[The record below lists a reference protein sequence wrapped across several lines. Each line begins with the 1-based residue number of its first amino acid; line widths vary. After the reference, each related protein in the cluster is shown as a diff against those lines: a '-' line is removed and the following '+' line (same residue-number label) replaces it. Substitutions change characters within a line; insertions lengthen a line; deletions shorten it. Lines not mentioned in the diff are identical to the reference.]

1 MKRII
6 NWIATDGLLHALV
19 SILIFIVCF
28 SFIGFWS
35 AMVTIAMGIG
45 KEIYDAIKK
54 PNYTWEMIYHDII
67 CDIGG
72 IVLGII
78 LSLIIF

>member
-1 MKRII
+1 MSWII

-19 SILIFIVCF
+19 SALIFIVCF
-28 SFIGFWS
+28 SFIEYWS
-35 AMVTIAMGIG
+35 IILTVLIG
-45 KEIYDAIKK
+45 VSKEIYDILKK
-54 PNYTWEMIYHDII
+54 PDYTWEMVCHDLV

-72 IVLGII
+72 IILGIV